1 MSKKSRKNI
10 KVLTP
15 PSNEIS
21 TTSPNENKKI
31 IFSFEYLDTKNSKYS
46 MSQISGN
53 RISLQFHNEFFK
65 VLKDYSQEENF
76 RKKIKEDGRYRDR
89 HHIHEIKWNDK
100 QIKEP
105 NFTCLNS
112 KLMEQVKE
120 DCWQLGINATTF
132 RIHGFFIENIFY
144 IVWLDPLHQLYH
156 MKRYN

>member
-53 RISLQFHNEFFK
+53 RIS
-65 VLKDYSQEENF
+65 
-76 RKKIKEDGRYRDR
+76 KI
-89 HHIHEIKWNDK
+89 
-100 QIKEP
+100 
-105 NFTCLNS
+105 
-112 KLMEQVKE
+112 
-120 DCWQLGINATTF
+120 
-132 RIHGFFIENIFY
+132 
-144 IVWLDPLHQLYH
+144 
-156 MKRYN
+156 